1 MRGGSSAVYALTVR
15 TVVATLQKI
24 ARDEPMPKIS
34 LRRLLSKLTVL
45 ALTTSVATP
54 AAFAAAPCA
63 VTDDDSELDADLTID
78 REHLDPRDA
87 ALTLGRSLAL
97 ALGEIRP
104 LAATHLAAT
113 WALSADPV
121 RRLSLAY
128 ALEWTDT
135 GKPLVG
141 AALVIEHL
149 AADPDPSIRS
159 AAARAAWARRTTGGD
174 AGVLARLS
182 ADPDPDV
189 RAIALRALR

>member
-1 MRGGSSAVYALTVR
+1 MS
-15 TVVATLQKI
+15 
-24 ARDEPMPKIS
+24 KIS
-34 LRRLLSKLTVL
+34 LRRLLSRLTVL
-45 ALTTSVATP
+45 ALTTSVAAP
-54 AAFAAAPCA
+54 SAFAAKTPPPACEDA
-63 VTDDDSELDADLTID
+63 DGDLDADLTID

-113 WALSADPV
+113 WALSHDPV

-128 ALEWTDT
+128 ALEWAD
-135 GKPLVG
+135 PARQLVG

-149 AADPDPSIRS
+149 AQDADPSIRG
-159 AAARAAWARRTTGGD
+159 AAARAAWARRATGGD
-174 AGVLARLS
+174 GGVLARLT
-182 ADPDPDV
+182 ADPDPEV

>member
-1 MRGGSSAVYALTVR
+1 MS
-15 TVVATLQKI
+15 
-24 ARDEPMPKIS
+24 KIS

-54 AAFAAAPCA
+54 AAFAAAPPCA
-63 VTDDDSELDADLTID
+63 ACDDDSELDADLTID

-135 GKPLVG
+135 AKPLVG
-141 AALVIEHL
+141 AGLVIEHL
-149 AADPDPSIRS
+149 ASDPDPSIRG

-182 ADPDPDV
+182 DDPDPDV

>member
-1 MRGGSSAVYALTVR
+1 
-15 TVVATLQKI
+15 
-24 ARDEPMPKIS
+24 MPKIS

-45 ALTTSVATP
+45 ALTTTVAAP
-54 AAFAAAPCA
+54 VYAAAPAAPPHPTPDCA
-63 VTDDDSELDADLTID
+63 ECDDDAELDADLTID

-87 ALTLGRSLAL
+87 AITLGRSLAL

-113 WALSADPV
+113 WALSQDPV

-128 ALEWTDT
+128 ALEWTDP
-135 GKPLVG
+135 GKQLVG
-141 AALVIEHL
+141 AAMVIDHL
-149 AADPDPSIRS
+149 ASDPDPSIRS

-174 AGVLARLS
+174 AGVLARLTD
-182 ADPDPDV
+182 DPDPDV

>member
-1 MRGGSSAVYALTVR
+1 
-15 TVVATLQKI
+15 
-24 ARDEPMPKIS
+24 MPKIS

-45 ALTTSVATP
+45 ALTTSVAAP
-54 AAFAAAPCA
+54 AAFAAEPRNPPAA
-63 VTDDDSELDADLTID
+63 ADDDDLDADLTID

-113 WALSADPV
+113 WALSHDPV

-128 ALEWTDT
+128 ALEWTDPVR
-135 GKPLVG
+135 PLVG
-141 AALVIEHL
+141 AAMVIDHL
-149 AADPDPSIRS
+149 ASDPDPSIRG

-174 AGVLARLS
+174 AGVLARLTD
-182 ADPDPDV
+182 DPDPEV